1 MIDYAYIIV
10 VIFSNVLLTT
20 VAFNCTVNLEPS
32 GLNIQVWRSNNVILT
47 RQATIRNWYFKNRL
61 IAGSSPGTSYY
72 THNDTNFPGGTSFSA
87 YFEDQSSYLT
97 FTNANTSFDGNYYG
111 NQTDDPVSATLTV
124 HGEKYCQIHLHQ

>member
-32 GLNIQVWRSNNVILT
+32 GLNVRVWRSNNVILT
-47 RQATIRNWYFKNRL
+47 RQTIIRNWYFKNWL
-61 IAGSSPGTSYY
+61 IAESSPGTSNYM
-72 THNDTNFPGGTSFSA
+72 HKVFPEGTSFSA
-87 YFEDQSSYLT
+87 YFEGPSSYLT

-111 NQTDDPVSATLTV
+111 NQTDDPVSATLTD